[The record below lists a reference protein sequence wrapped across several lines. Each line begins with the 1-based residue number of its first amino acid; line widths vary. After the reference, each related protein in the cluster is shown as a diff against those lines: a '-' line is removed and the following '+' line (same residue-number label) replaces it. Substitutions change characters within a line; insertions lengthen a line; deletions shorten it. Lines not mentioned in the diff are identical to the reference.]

1 MASPDQRPQAAM
13 EITLQ
18 RSDLLKEL
26 SVTQGIVE
34 RKATIP
40 ILSSFLLEAGDGKV
54 VITATDLDSSLRTS
68 CIAQVKKP
76 GSCTLPTRKLCD
88 YVAFTLTLPS
98 KSNAYFTWSP

>member
-34 RKATIP
+34 RKTTIP
-40 ILSSFLLEAGDGKV
+40 ILSSFLFEAGDCRVG
-54 VITATDLDSSLRTS
+54 ITATDLDSSLRTS
-68 CIAQVKKP
+68 CVAQVKKP
-76 GSCTLPTRKLCD
+76 GSCTLPARKLYD
-88 YVAFTLTLPS
+88 YVALTLM
-98 KSNAYFTWSP
+98 